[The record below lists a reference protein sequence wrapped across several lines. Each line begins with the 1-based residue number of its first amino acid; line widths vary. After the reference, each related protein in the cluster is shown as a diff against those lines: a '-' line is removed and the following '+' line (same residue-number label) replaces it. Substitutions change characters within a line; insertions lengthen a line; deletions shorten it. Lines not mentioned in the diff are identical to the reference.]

1 MEPSSVWFD
10 PILDS
15 WSFLSCVQNITG
27 APSMSSKPKFPCS
40 QCQRVYGRK
49 SDLNRHHNSVHMRQ
63 WSHQCPS
70 ALCGKTFARKDVWK
84 RHIKICKSRSLP
96 MIQNEA
102 GFQFSSMATLL
113 SLTDMGNTDTS
124 TQDAAFLSYLA
135 NPQNSAA
142 LFDSGF

>member
-1 MEPSSVWFD
+1 
-10 PILDS
+10 
-15 WSFLSCVQNITG
+15 
-27 APSMSSKPKFPCS
+27 
-40 QCQRVYGRK
+40 
-49 SDLNRHHNSVHMRQ
+49 
-63 WSHQCPS
+63 
-70 ALCGKTFARKDVWK
+70 
-84 RHIKICKSRSLP
+84 